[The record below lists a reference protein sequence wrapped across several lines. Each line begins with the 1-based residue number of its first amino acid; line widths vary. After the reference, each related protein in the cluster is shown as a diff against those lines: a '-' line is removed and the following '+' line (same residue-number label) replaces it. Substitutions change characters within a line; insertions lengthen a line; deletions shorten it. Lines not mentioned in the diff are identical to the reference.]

1 MTHCVHCLR
10 PAATWFRVV
19 SCIYFFFLEA
29 GLTCI
34 DSFLKLTTKII
45 GINLF
50 LFVWYYPAQCK
61 VLEIFSNFP
70 PPPPLIFT
78 QESLT
83 LLKIIYN
90 VKYADLLN
98 KFESSYGKPW

>member
-61 VLEIFSNFP
+61 VLEIFSNSP
-70 PPPPLIFT
+70 SPPLNFHPRKFDIA
-78 QESLT
+78 QNNLQC
-83 LLKIIYN
+83 KICRS
-90 VKYADLLN
+90 AQ
-98 KFESSYGKPW
+98 